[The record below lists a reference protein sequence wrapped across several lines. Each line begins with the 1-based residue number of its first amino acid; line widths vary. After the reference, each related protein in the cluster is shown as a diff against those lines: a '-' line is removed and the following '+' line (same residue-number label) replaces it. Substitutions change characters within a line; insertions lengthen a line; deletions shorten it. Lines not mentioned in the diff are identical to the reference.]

1 MKKPPR
7 RTAERILATALDL
20 FNRYGEPNVATTL
33 IASDMGISPGNLF
46 YHFPAKELLVNAL
59 FDEYE
64 KDMLQLLPAA
74 ADVQDVEHAWFFLH
88 SLFELVWRHRFIY
101 RDLNDLLSKNRH
113 LEAQTKAVLQRK
125 QQAFELMLSG
135 MHAHGLLQQDPNER
149 QHCATH
155 MLVLLTW
162 WLSYEYVQNP
172 RHALEQTNAG
182 HSVLR
187 GAQQVLALL
196 LPYLTHEP
204 KSQLAQLIQVYGTAQ
219 ALHTPPDHQAD

>member
-59 FDEYE
+59 FDEYVH
-64 KDMLQLLPAA
+64 DMDQLLPAA
-74 ADVQDVEHAWFFLH
+74 ADVRDMEHAWFFMH
-88 SLFELVWRHRFIY
+88 SLFELIWRHRFIY

-113 LEAQTKAVLQRK
+113 LEGQVKGVLQRK
-125 QQAFELMLSG
+125 QQAFEAMLSG
-135 MHAHGLLQQDPNER
+135 LQEQGLLSQGAFER
-149 QHCATH
+149 QSCATH
-155 MLVLLTW
+155 MVVLLTW

-172 RHALEQTNAG
+172 RHALEDNNAD
-182 HSVLR
+182 HSALR
-187 GAQQVLALL
+187 GAQQVLGLL
-196 LPYLTHEP
+196 LPYLDELP
-204 KSQLAQLIQVYGTAQ
+204 KLQLQALIQVYRAE
-219 ALHTPPDHQAD
+219 

>member
-59 FDEYE
+59 FDEYVH
-64 KDMLQLLPAA
+64 DMDQLLPAA
-74 ADVQDVEHAWFFLH
+74 ADVRDMEHAWFFMH
-88 SLFELVWRHRFIY
+88 SLFELIWRHRFIY

-113 LEAQTKAVLQRK
+113 LEGQVKGVLQRK
-125 QQAFELMLSG
+125 QQAFEAMLSG
-135 MHAHGLLQQDPNER
+135 VQEQGLLSQGAFER
-149 QHCATH
+149 QSCATH
-155 MLVLLTW
+155 MVVLLTW

-172 RHALEQTNAG
+172 RHALEDTNAD
-182 HSVLR
+182 HSALR
-187 GAQQVLALL
+187 GAQQVLGLL
-196 LPYLTHEP
+196 LPYLDELP
-204 KSQLAQLIQVYGTAQ
+204 KLQLQALIQVYRAE
-219 ALHTPPDHQAD
+219 

>member
-59 FDEYE
+59 FDEYVH
-64 KDMLQLLPAA
+64 DMDQLLPAA
-74 ADVQDVEHAWFFLH
+74 ADVRDMEHAWFFMH
-88 SLFELVWRHRFIY
+88 SLFELIWRHRFIY

-113 LEAQTKAVLQRK
+113 LEGQVKGVLQRK
-125 QQAFELMLSG
+125 QQAFEAMLSG
-135 MHAHGLLQQDPNER
+135 LQEQGLLSQGAFER
-149 QHCATH
+149 QSCSTH
-155 MLVLLTW
+155 MVVLLTW

-172 RHALEQTNAG
+172 RHALEDTNAD
-182 HSVLR
+182 HSALR
-187 GAQQVLALL
+187 GAQQVLGLL
-196 LPYLTHEP
+196 LPYLDELP
-204 KSQLAQLIQVYGTAQ
+204 KLQLQALIQVYRAE
-219 ALHTPPDHQAD
+219 

>member
-59 FDEYE
+59 FDEYLSE
-64 KDMLQLLPAA
+64 INRLLPAA
-74 ADVQDVEHAWFFLH
+74 AEVQDMEHAWFFMH
-88 SLFELVWRHRFIY
+88 SLFELIWQHRFIY

-113 LEAQTKAVLQRK
+113 LEEQTKTVLQLK
-125 QQAFELMLSG
+125 QQAFEAMLTG
-135 MHAHGLLQQDPNER
+135 LQTHGLLNQTPTER
-149 QHCATH
+149 HSCATH
-155 MLVLLTW
+155 MVVLLTW

-172 RHALEQTNAG
+172 RHALEEANAG
-182 HSVLR
+182 QSALR
-187 GAQQVLALL
+187 GAQQVLGLL
-196 LPYLTHEP
+196 LPYLSEMP
-204 KSQLAQLIQVYGTAQ
+204 KTQLQALIQVYS
-219 ALHTPPDHQAD
+219 DH

>member
-59 FDEYE
+59 FDEYRHE
-64 KDMLQLLPAA
+64 IDQLLPAA
-74 ADVQDVEHAWFFLH
+74 ADVQDIEHAWFFMH
-88 SLFELVWRHRFIY
+88 SLFELIWRHRFLY

-113 LEAQTKAVLQRK
+113 LEAAAKDILQLK
-125 QQAFELMLSG
+125 HQAFEAMLSG
-135 MHAHGLLQQDPNER
+135 LHAHGLLLQNSTER

-155 MLVLLTW
+155 MVVLQTW

-172 RHALEQTNAG
+172 RHALEDANAD
-182 HSVLR
+182 HSALR
-187 GAQQVLALL
+187 GAQQVLGLL
-196 LPYLTHEP
+196 LPYLSETP
-204 KSQLAQLIQVYGTAQ
+204 KGQLKALIDVYSAR
-219 ALHTPPDHQAD
+219 

>member
-59 FDEYE
+59 FDEYVH
-64 KDMLQLLPAA
+64 DMDQLLPAA
-74 ADVQDVEHAWFFLH
+74 TDVRDMEHAWFFMH
-88 SLFELVWRHRFIY
+88 SLFELIWRHRFIY

-113 LEAQTKAVLQRK
+113 LEGQVKGVLQRK
-125 QQAFELMLSG
+125 QQAFEAMLSG
-135 MHAHGLLQQDPNER
+135 LQEQGLLSQGAFER
-149 QHCATH
+149 QSCATH
-155 MLVLLTW
+155 MVVLLTW

-172 RHALEQTNAG
+172 RHALEDTNAD
-182 HSVLR
+182 HSALR
-187 GAQQVLALL
+187 GAQQVLGLL
-196 LPYLTHEP
+196 LPYLDELP
-204 KSQLAQLIQVYGTAQ
+204 KLQLQALIQVYRAE
-219 ALHTPPDHQAD
+219 